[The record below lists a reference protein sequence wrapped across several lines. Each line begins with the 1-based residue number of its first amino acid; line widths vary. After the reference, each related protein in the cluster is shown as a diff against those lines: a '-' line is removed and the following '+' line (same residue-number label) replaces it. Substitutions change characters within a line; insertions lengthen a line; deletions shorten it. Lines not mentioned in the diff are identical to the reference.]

1 MGGSSGV
8 LLAIFF
14 AAAGDAAADGKDRV
28 SALQAGLTRI
38 QEVGG
43 AGPGDRTLIDALL
56 PALNALPSGLDAAAG
71 AARQGAEATA
81 NITRAR
87 AGRAS
92 YLAEATLA
100 GHNDPGAEAVA
111 LLFENIAASPSG

>member
-1 MGGSSGV
+1 
-8 LLAIFF
+8 
-14 AAAGDAAADGKDRV
+14 V

-111 LLFENIAASPSG
+111 LLFENISTNPAA